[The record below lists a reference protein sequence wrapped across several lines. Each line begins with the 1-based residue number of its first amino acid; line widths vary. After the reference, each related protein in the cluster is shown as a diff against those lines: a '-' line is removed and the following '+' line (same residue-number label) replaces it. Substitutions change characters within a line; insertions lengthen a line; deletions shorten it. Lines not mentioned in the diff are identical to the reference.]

1 MRATEFITEKINMDI
16 LNPEFKHEQEIGDF
30 VYRAMYYTH
39 RVEKPSRS
47 KKWSPPIYLE
57 IVCKKNNEFIGTA
70 LFKIIG
76 SGPDAHLES
85 EHTNVDPE
93 YRNQGIASTMYAY
106 AKMLGN
112 DISPSPVQFPP
123 GKAMWNAW
131 EKSGDAEHL
140 VKEEA
145 SKTTLINTRW
155 GKSL

>member
-1 MRATEFITEKINMDI
+1 MRAQEFITEKINMDI

-131 EKSGDAEHL
+131 EKSGDAKFL
-140 VKEEA
+140 LPNA
-145 SKTTLINTRW
+145 
-155 GKSL
+155 

>member
-1 MRATEFITEKINMDI
+1 MRAKEFITEKINIDI

-30 VYRAMYYTH
+30 VYRAMYYMH
-39 RVEKPSRS
+39 RVENPSRS

-112 DISPSPVQFPP
+112 DVSPSPVQFPP
-123 GKAMWNAW
+123 GKAMWDAW
-131 EKSGDAEHL
+131 GKSGDAEHL